1 MTQMIQGGTVTAPA
15 PTLTEERRG
24 EIEKMLAELILLS
37 AAIVALKRA
46 ALSRT
51 ERARRLRPIVA
62 RREALEASLFG

>member
-1 MTQMIQGGTVTAPA
+1 MHQGGSVTETTQTAA
-15 PTLTEERRG
+15 PTLERRG

-51 ERARRLRPIVA
+51 ERARRLRPIVD

>member
-1 MTQMIQGGTVTAPA
+1 MTETTQAPA
-15 PTLTEERRG
+15 LTEGRRG

-46 ALSRT
+46 ALSQT

-62 RREALEASLFG
+62 RREALEAALFPER